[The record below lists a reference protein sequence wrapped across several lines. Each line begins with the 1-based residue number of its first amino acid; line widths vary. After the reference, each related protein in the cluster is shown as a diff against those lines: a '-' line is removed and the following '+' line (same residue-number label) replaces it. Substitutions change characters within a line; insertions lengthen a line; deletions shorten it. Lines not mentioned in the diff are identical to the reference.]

1 MTDEQKHSMSMNL
14 EKPYYSIYEAASVLD
29 VHERTVR
36 NHIRNGLLK
45 AGKSGRQWRISKADL
60 LDYIAPKN

>member
-1 MTDEQKHSMSMNL
+1 MTDEQKREQILNL
-14 EKPYYSIYEAASVLD
+14 AKPYYSIYEAAAVLE

-36 NHIRNGLLK
+36 NHIKSGLLK

-60 LDYIAPKN
+60 LAYIAPQN